1 MLARFA
7 QVQVASRMLRAAFGP
22 VGFERK
28 GTLDLDAEP
37 TGHGQAVCLPKA
49 SMRFAKALG
58 SAASSS
64 AATAASIWDSSRSA
78 PTRSGSSGA
87 HGRTGD
93 SARAIASAHVES
105 QTYAT
110 TLREKKAEHR
120 AMPALD
126 RVRAE
131 EFPSSARLVVRAGV
145 ATVRAKY

>member
-1 MLARFA
+1 
-7 QVQVASRMLRAAFGP
+7 
-22 VGFERK
+22 
-28 GTLDLDAEP
+28 
-37 TGHGQAVCLPKA
+37 
-49 SMRFAKALG
+49 MRFAKALG